1 MDNSPLMDDRLSV
14 LPTGPRMSRRS
25 LLTRMGAVAGTAVTV
40 SLAGCSST
48 GADHA
53 SYWSESRQ
61 LDIDYDSVLADAR
74 DTGYTVDEPYYV
86 GTKDARGI
94 HPDGF
99 ADFDDRFG
107 PAYRVFGFTFF
118 PAEYVFVEFWLT
130 DETPTVTLIDDRG
143 FDEFP
148 VESIPPEAWLF
159 DRLTLAFGISETTA
173 RDYVADLREQVA
185 EGTSTPSIEVDAPV
199 SFPRVYEAIE
209 TERTDA
215 SGSDTG
221 GDGWYKETSYQDG
234 TRYATVDIIVQS
246 AEIRYEDGDR
256 TYTIKLDR
264 LGGFYVTIR
273 LPVGEEIPEDE
284 FRQVFRDMFD
294 DVGLPT
300 EVVGH
305 LRFEYA
311 GSIW

>member
-1 MDNSPLMDDRLSV
+1 M
-14 LPTGPRMSRRS
+14 
-25 LLTRMGAVAGTAVTV
+25 AGTAVTV
-40 SLAGCSST
+40 SLAGCSSS

-61 LDIDYDSVLADAR
+61 LDIDYDAVLTAAR

-86 GTKDARGI
+86 GTKDARGV
-94 HPDGF
+94 HPAGV

-107 PAYRVFGFTFF
+107 PEYRVFGFTFF
-118 PAEYVFVEFWLT
+118 PAEYVFVEVWLT

-148 VESIPPEAWLF
+148 VESVPPEAWLI
-159 DRLTLAFGISETTA
+159 DRLTLAFDISETTA
-173 RDYVADLREQVA
+173 RDHVADLREQVA
-185 EGTSTPSIEVDAPV
+185 EGTSNPSIDVDASV

-215 SGSDTG
+215 SGSETG
-221 GDGWYKETSYQDG
+221 GDGWYKETSYRDG

-246 AEIRYEDGDR
+246 AEIKHEDGDR
-256 TYTIKLDR
+256 TYTIELDR
-264 LGGFYVTIR
+264 LGGLYVTIG

-284 FRQVFRDMFD
+284 YRQVLRDMFE

-300 EVVGH
+300 EVVDD
-305 LRFEYA
+305 LTFEYA